1 MSLFK
6 IIFSLTLFSPG
17 YLPFLS
23 LITPILYQW
32 QQLLQDHVRNVQ
44 DTPLLNDST
53 HQLLSAQV
61 VEGTDSVGKDD
72 KPVNLVK
79 QVKQDLYQQSNE
91 ETSGCIIT

>member
-1 MSLFK
+1 MA
-6 IIFSLTLFSPG
+6 
-17 YLPFLS
+17 
-23 LITPILYQW
+23 
-32 QQLLQDHVRNVQ
+32 
-44 DTPLLNDST
+44 LLNDPT
-53 HQLLSAQV
+53 HQLLSDQV

>member
-1 MSLFK
+1 M
-6 IIFSLTLFSPG
+6 
-17 YLPFLS
+17 
-23 LITPILYQW
+23 YQW

-53 HQLLSAQV
+53 HQLLSDQI